1 MANQYEDRGAELG
14 ALIMATAITA
24 IFGANST
31 QFQAE
36 LAKMQT
42 LATASAA
49 RINSSMSGH
58 GHTGVTGM
66 VRESAVIGREIAM
79 GRGMGRI
86 LASLTLLTQYIGIH
100 TFRNDSGC

>member
-1 MANQYEDRGAELG
+1 
-14 ALIMATAITA
+14 MATAITA

-42 LATASAA
+42 MAIASASRIRSATAGG
-49 RINSSMSGH
+49 GH
-58 GHTGVTGM
+58 GAVGMTGM
-66 VRESAVIGREIAM
+66 VRETTVIGREIAM

-86 LASLTLLTQYIGIH
+86 LGSLTLLSQ
-100 TFRNDSGC
+100 